1 MRTRAGFRHR
11 QCMARAFMGAA
22 ISATV
27 AAAHAATPSRIT
39 EVTLYPD
46 SATVVRTA
54 TVAPGARSVELT
66 CLPPTFDPQS
76 LRVEGDAAVRVGDI
90 RTESVP
96 SEGAGCAR
104 TALEAQIR
112 ALEEQRAAL
121 DVQLRANA
129 LTETYLKGVSE
140 RASGDARAPATDFST
155 LGKTA
160 DALTRSAQ
168 EVFARQ
174 EQLKRRDSELQAQL
188 NALQQTQRPRAA
200 TTDTVQTIR
209 IALAAPRGGEVRVSY
224 QTTRAGWRPAY
235 QASLEPG
242 RSEVIVER
250 QAAVAQAT
258 GEDWHA
264 VRMRL
269 STGQPRTAPRGPE
282 PLPWHLNI
290 QQPQPVTVQRYEL
303 LARAPA
309 PAPALAVSMV
319 SANGTDTDNA
329 PLFQVST
336 IESTFATEFDVPGA
350 VDLPSDAQKAT
361 FSLTSQTLPATL
373 AARSTPHLDSAAYLV
388 ATIDRPEGIW
398 PAGNMQLRREGTVVG
413 NTFWNPAGE
422 DERLTLPFGR
432 DDLVSVKVE
441 TPKSFQRSVGLLDH
455 RNESQIASVYTVRN
469 SHREP
474 VSIEVLEATPTSESE
489 DIKIRATFSPDPTQ
503 HDWEKRAGVVA
514 WQRTLKPGES
524 VRLSA
529 EYLISYPKDARVN
542 GLR

>member
-1 MRTRAGFRHR
+1 
-11 QCMARAFMGAA
+11 MACARMGAA
-22 ISATV
+22 ISAAVVMTV
-27 AAAHAATPSRIT
+27 VTTAHAATPSRIT
-39 EVTLYPD
+39 DVTLYPD

-76 LRVEGDAAVRVGDI
+76 LRVEGDSAIRVGDI
-90 RTESVP
+90 RTETIP
-96 SEGAGCAR
+96 SAGAGCAQ
-104 TALEAQIR
+104 TALAAQIR

-140 RASGDARAPATDFST
+140 HASGDARAPATDFST
-155 LGKTA
+155 LGRSA

-168 EVFARQ
+168 DVFARQ

-188 NALQQTQRPRAA
+188 DALRQTQRPGAA
-200 TTDTVQTIR
+200 TPETVQTIR

-235 QASLEPG
+235 QASLAPD
-242 RSEVIVER
+242 RAEVIVER
-250 QAAVAQAT
+250 QATVAQAT

-269 STGQPRTAPRGPE
+269 STGQPRTAPRGPQ
-282 PLPWHLNI
+282 PFPWRLNI
-290 QQPQPVTVQRYEL
+290 QPPQQVTAQRNEWMVPAPVAATS
-303 LARAPA
+303 LARSVAP
-309 PAPALAVSMV
+309 SRKFGRNN
-319 SANGTDTDNA
+319 STDTDDT

-336 IESTFATEFDVPGA
+336 IEGTFATEFEVPGA

-413 NTFWNPAGE
+413 STLWNPAGE

-441 TPKSFQRSVGLLDH
+441 TSKTFQRSVGLLDN
-455 RNESQIASVYTVRN
+455 RNERQITSVYTVRN
-469 SHREP
+469 RHREP

-489 DIKIRATFSPDPTQ
+489 DIKIRATFSPEPTQ
-503 HDWEKRAGVVA
+503 RDWEKLAGVVA

-524 VRLSA
+524 ARLSA
-529 EYLISYPKDARVN
+529 EYLISYPKDARVS

>member
-1 MRTRAGFRHR
+1 
-11 QCMARAFMGAA
+11 MARAFMGAA

-46 SATVVRTA
+46 SATIVRTA

-140 RASGDARAPATDFST
+140 RASGDTRAPATDFST

-209 IALAAPRGGEVRVSY
+209 IALSAPRGGEVRVSY

-282 PLPWHLNI
+282 PLPWHLHI
-290 QQPQPVTVQRYEL
+290 QQPVTTPHYE
-303 LARAPA
+303 RIAPA
-309 PAPALAVSMV
+309 PMAAPALAVSMV
-319 SANGTDTDNA
+319 SEPKLGRNNNSAGTDDA
-329 PLFQVST
+329 PLFQVNT
-336 IESTFATEFDVPGA
+336 IEGTFATEFDVPGA

-388 ATIDRPEGIW
+388 AMIDRPEGIW

-413 NTFWNPAGE
+413 STFWNPAGE

-469 SHREP
+469 RHREP

-503 HDWEKRAGVVA
+503 HDWEKRTGVVA

>member
-469 SHREP
+469 RHREP

>member
-1 MRTRAGFRHR
+1 
-11 QCMARAFMGAA
+11 MARAFMGAA

-140 RASGDARAPATDFST
+140 RASSDTRAPATDFST

-174 EQLKRRDSELQAQL
+174 EQLKRRDRELEAQL

-200 TTDTVQTIR
+200 ATDTVQTIR

-242 RSEVIVER
+242 RPQVILDR

-290 QQPQPVTVQRYEL
+290 QQPQPVTTQHYEL
-303 LARAPA
+303 FAPA
-309 PAPALAVSMV
+309 PVAALALTRSMV
-319 SANGTDTDNA
+319 SAPKFGRNNNNAGTDDA
-329 PLFQVST
+329 PLPLFQVST
-336 IESTFATEFDVPGA
+336 IEGTFATEFDVPGA
-350 VDLPSDAQKAT
+350 VDLPSDAQKVT

-413 NTFWNPAGE
+413 STFWNPAGE

-441 TPKSFQRSVGLLDH
+441 TPKSFQRSVGLLDQ

-469 SHREP
+469 RHREP
-474 VSIEVLEATPTSESE
+474 VGIEVLEATPTSESE

-503 HDWEKRAGVVA
+503 RDWEKRTGVVA

>member
-1 MRTRAGFRHR
+1 
-11 QCMARAFMGAA
+11 MARAFMGAA

-140 RASGDARAPATDFST
+140 RASGDTRAPATDFST

-209 IALAAPRGGEVRVSY
+209 IALSAPRGGEVRVSY

-282 PLPWHLNI
+282 PLPWHLHI
-290 QQPQPVTVQRYEL
+290 QQPVTTPHYE
-303 LARAPA
+303 RIAPA
-309 PAPALAVSMV
+309 PMAAPALAVSMV
-319 SANGTDTDNA
+319 SEPKLGRNNNSAGTDDA
-329 PLFQVST
+329 PLFQVNT
-336 IESTFATEFDVPGA
+336 IEGTFATEFDVPGA

-388 ATIDRPEGIW
+388 AMIDRPEGIW

-413 NTFWNPAGE
+413 STFWNPAGE

-432 DDLVSVKVE
+432 DDLVSVKVA
-441 TPKSFQRSVGLLDH
+441 TPKSFQRSVGLLDQ

-469 SHREP
+469 RHREP